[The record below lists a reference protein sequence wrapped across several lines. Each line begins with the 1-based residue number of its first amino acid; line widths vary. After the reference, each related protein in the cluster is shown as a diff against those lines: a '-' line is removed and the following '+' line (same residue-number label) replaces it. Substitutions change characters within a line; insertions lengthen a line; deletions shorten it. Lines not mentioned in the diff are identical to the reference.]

1 MAELLS
7 YIMGNFVSLISL
19 DILLASCYNRS
30 MITTNPN
37 KGSNMKTTIEQ
48 SITKTLIGALIVA
61 TFLFSI
67 SARAEDNV
75 QDLIDIAETNC
86 GIILNEKINLTVASD
101 GKLGLTGEYFY
112 NPNKAYNECVEESV
126 GAIYESFGISTK

>member
-1 MAELLS
+1 
-7 YIMGNFVSLISL
+7 
-19 DILLASCYNRS
+19 